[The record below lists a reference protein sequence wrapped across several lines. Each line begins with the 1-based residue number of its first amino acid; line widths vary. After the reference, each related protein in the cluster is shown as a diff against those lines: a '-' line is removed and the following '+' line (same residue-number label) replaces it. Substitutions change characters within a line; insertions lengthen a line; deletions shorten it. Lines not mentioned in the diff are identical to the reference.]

1 MRLKK
6 RTLILALIIAAN
18 SSYAKEYYF
27 NCEKNETEDSSVKE
41 IMKELNGKEFLAK
54 ELKEKIKE
62 MKPESSME
70 VITEGDKL
78 YIRTKEKPEE
88 KILVGKRSE
97 TYQLEKGE
105 APDYRVAHD
114 AEHQDDPIERGGYE
128 GALRIVDQENRQ
140 NGISNR
146 YFNAED
152 KMEKTFDN
160 VNFVPVAQYVNNG
173 EQGMFSS
180 DSIKTNKNPMSGYHS
195 FEEWEKLTKNPEKM
209 KKFIEENRD
218 KFSSVRKSNQK
229 RFFFGNGNTVKDII
243 MTGKENF
250 DKKMQEKENMQYT
263 FTGTYQ
269 NIDNTKKNQL
279 DISMK
284 DFKEKIEGKS
294 REEVAKFLKTKLE
307 EKQKSDTGNE
317 KIKDKKFEIKDGDL
331 YTIEGDKSWKVYW
344 TLEPVTVL
352 AETMSEKL
360 KDEVFSKI
368 YVYHEK
374 KEGKDSAGRIL
385 YTKDGS
391 ILVEDT
397 LDYNKDM
404 IDVGKLSWGT
414 VSKDKGLEEYLK
426 EKNKGKEKKAEEKS
440 SLEEEMKKFSEEM
453 KKDLAEK
460 TRLEE
465 EKEKCEKKC
474 EAKIMPEMS
483 DNGGKPINWLEL
495 DDKMPEE
502 KIDQEYP
509 NLSQEGKDYLKAYVA
524 KKKVEKE
531 LTTLEEKIT
540 KRKKEMEDKY
550 KESGIDDKLII
561 VNNLGKNVEF
571 RGRGT
576 ILGTVDLGEGY
587 NELSIGGNLT
597 GRYGTNIIMGAD
609 SSFKGIKKVSLGQDI
624 DDDKF
629 NEGAVSGTASLT
641 LDIDPTIKNSQ
652 GHLTKHLLHNTQ
664 DKNIL
669 FLKYGSSGLEPNS
682 YPDDFNMQMM
692 LSRIGENGVI
702 DMGRK
707 LSHQVLDT
715 KNGVHRTLHINM
727 TSDSIAHHLYQEKTE
742 ENSENK
748 DKNTLLKV
756 EVKDKIKRLS
766 EEENDVYGSIVNSK
780 RLGILHPTLTNTN
793 KKISFSYKYGMNYE
807 DKNLKL
813 VQAIKDGKNL
823 EEILEHN
830 SEFHLNEEQKEK
842 AKKYLEDIRDKKN
855 KDLKHVREKMEEN
868 KKGVQQ
874 TKEELEKKQ
883 KEEKEISD
891 KIQKMEEELKKLP
904 EMRKSKEYE
913 ACKIEEAV
921 QGLKTLDLSDIHRQ
935 LEHVGK
941 YSNCKEKENHPCYV
955 KLSKFQETLKSTEIT
970 NLKEKN
976 RDSYLVEALETAIKE
991 FKEELGQYI
1000 HCTRNTYDKDFCGK
1014 YLHTSEE
1021 KAEKIDEILKQLTN
1035 EEKYKEKIEKEKKET
1050 LEPKQKEVAEKKTLL
1065 ENKEKTMEEETET
1078 ALYAKEYLKR
1088 NKDYQKLRNLLY
1100 YTLREEEALSEL
1112 KEMISQMKDTNI
1124 YSKVNKI
1131 AKNELSTYTN
1141 LPFDKNRSLSKKTQ
1155 YARGGFISARTVQ
1168 NNFKGNIYT
1177 AYGLYEKQLDKNSYL
1192 GVMFGGANTNHT
1204 LTHNK
1209 RSAKTTPTNS
1219 TVKGVSLYTGAYYGK
1234 KLYEEL
1240 DWISGVGVQYGNYKV
1255 ERHLKNNYQ
1264 GLDSNGKVKVGAWT
1278 TYSGLVLHYPLQ
1290 EDVEVQLKGI
1300 LSYSYLNQG
1309 KIKESNGLNLDIQS
1323 KDYHYLDSELGV
1335 SLNKTLYDFGV
1346 KSNLSAGIS
1355 AISGLAG
1362 YKNKD
1367 LKAKIHGST
1376 SSFNIKGDKTKKD
1389 AVKLFMDYNV
1399 QMDAGFNYGLEG
1411 TYISN
1416 QDESNVKIGIKA
1428 GYSF

>member
-27 NCEKNETEDSSVKE
+27 EKETEGEEKNTEIKKILEEWKDKS
-41 IMKELNGKEFLAK
+41 FLAK

-62 MKPESSME
+62 MKPDSSME

-331 YTIEGDKSWKVYW
+331 YTVEGDKSWKVYW

-426 EKNKGKEKKAEEKS
+426 EKKEKKVEEKS
-440 SLEEEMKKFSEEM
+440 SLQEEMKKFSEEM
-453 KKDLAEK
+453 KEALDKK
-460 TRLEE
+460 SKLEE
-465 EKEKCEKKC
+465 
-474 EAKIMPEMS
+474 
-483 DNGGKPINWLEL
+483 
-495 DDKMPEE
+495 
-502 KIDQEYP
+502 
-509 NLSQEGKDYLKAYVA
+509 
-524 KKKVEKE
+524 EKE

-540 KRKKEMEDKY
+540 KRKNEMKDKY
-550 KESGIDDKLII
+550 EKSGIDDKLII

-669 FLKYGSSGLEPNS
+669 FLKYGSYGLEPNS

-842 AKKYLEDIRDKKN
+842 AKKYLEDIQDKKN
-855 KDLKHVREKMEEN
+855 KDLKYVHEKMETN

-904 EMRKSKEYE
+904 EMRSSEEYKKLNPNQKLE
-913 ACKIEEAV
+913 KALQEMDFSDMHK
-921 QGLKTLDLSDIHRQ
+921 QLDS
-935 LEHVGK
+935 V
-941 YSNCKEKENHPCYV
+941 SNHKNFNQEKENHPCYQ
-955 KLSKFQETLKSTEIT
+955 KLKTFK
-970 NLKEKN
+970 
-976 RDSYLVEALETAIKE
+976 EALDNSALEEWKKKYPDSPLIKE
-991 FKEELGQYI
+991 LDEKIKGFNFDFGQYTN
-1000 HCTRNTYDKDFCGK
+1000 CTESKWTRNYCAK
-1014 YLHTSEE
+1014 YLKQGEA
-1021 KAEKIDEILKQLTN
+1021 KAEEIDAILKQLTN

-1240 DWISGVGVQYGNYKV
+1240 DWISGMGVQYGNYKV

>member
-27 NCEKNETEDSSVKE
+27 EKETEGEEKNTEIKKILEEWKDKS
-41 IMKELNGKEFLAK
+41 FLAK

-62 MKPESSME
+62 MKPDSSME

-331 YTIEGDKSWKVYW
+331 YTVEGDKSWKVYW

-404 IDVGKLSWGT
+404 IDVGTLSLGT
-414 VSKDKGLEEYLK
+414 VSKHKGLEEYLK
-426 EKNKGKEKKAEEKS
+426 EKKEKKVEEKS
-440 SLEEEMKKFSEEM
+440 SLQEEMKKFSEEM
-453 KKDLAEK
+453 KEALDKK
-460 TRLEE
+460 SKLEE

-474 EAKIMPEMS
+474 EAKIMPEPK
-483 DNGGKPINWLEL
+483 DNGGQDIDWSKL
-495 DDKMPEE
+495 DDTMSEE

-509 NLSQEGKDYLKAYVA
+509 NLNQEGKDYLKAYVA

-540 KRKKEMEDKY
+540 KRKNEMKDKY
-550 KESGIDDKLII
+550 EKSGIDDKLII

-669 FLKYGSSGLEPNS
+669 FLKYGSYGLEPNS

-842 AKKYLEDIRDKKN
+842 AKKYLEDIQDKKN
-855 KDLKHVREKMEEN
+855 KDLKYVHEKMETN
-868 KKGVQQ
+868 KKEVQQ

-904 EMRKSKEYE
+904 EMRSSEEYKKLNPNQKLE
-913 ACKIEEAV
+913 KALQEMDFSDMHK
-921 QGLKTLDLSDIHRQ
+921 QLDS
-935 LEHVGK
+935 V
-941 YSNCKEKENHPCYV
+941 SNHKNFNQEKENHPCYQ
-955 KLSKFQETLKSTEIT
+955 KLKTFK
-970 NLKEKN
+970 
-976 RDSYLVEALETAIKE
+976 EALDNSALEEWKKKYPDSPLIKE
-991 FKEELGQYI
+991 LDEKIKGFNFDFGQYTN
-1000 HCTRNTYDKDFCGK
+1000 CTESKWTRNYCAK
-1014 YLHTSEE
+1014 YLKQGEA
-1021 KAEKIDEILKQLTN
+1021 KAEEIDAILKQLTN

-1078 ALYAKEYLKR
+1078 ALYAKKYLKR

-1240 DWISGVGVQYGNYKV
+1240 DWISGMGVQYGNYKV